1 MNRVSD
7 GTAEMM
13 PIQDASMPT
22 AFSQTVK
29 NGRWVPIVPNVAP

>member
-1 MNRVSD
+1 VNRVSD

-13 PIQDASMPT
+13 PIHDESSPI
-22 AFSQTVK
+22 AFSHTVK